1 MAAVEER
8 LARLEAEYES
18 LKPSLHQRLERLE
31 KVFEKPPRKGFARL
45 IAWMGPAL
53 PQLIG
58 SAVILVLAF
67 WVKDS
72 VDLAI
77 KQQQLHL
84 SFVAEMKEQLEA
96 MAKEDA
102 TLAEIERAAVLVAV
116 FGQPAIMPLMNELR
130 YGGNRAIG
138 AETGL
143 RSLAFMNQDAVCE
156 LMSTEFQEMAN
167 DLAMHV
173 AAAQPQWISAEEVPA
188 DIVEKEKDLI
198 AAAARNEGK
207 PDNIIE
213 KIVEGRIKSFYQ
225 DNVLMEQGFV
235 RSEKFEGTV
244 GAMVKQMAAKMGENI
259 SINKFSRLA
268 VGEGSDDS

>member
-1 MAAVEER
+1 MVATVEER

-18 LKPSLHQRLERLE
+18 LKPSLQQRLENLE
-31 KVFEKPPRKGFARL
+31 KAIEKPPRSGLARF
-45 IAWMGPAL
+45 ITWMGPAL

-58 SAVILVLAF
+58 SAVMLVLAF
-67 WVKDS
+67 MVKDS

-84 SFVAEMKEQLEA
+84 SFVSEMKAQLEA

-102 TLAEIERAAVLVAV
+102 TVAEIERAAVLVAT

-156 LMSTEFQEMAN
+156 LIPRVIESPTRLLNWEGQMVSARI
-167 DLAMHV
+167 V
-173 AAAQPQWISAEEVPA
+173 AAGNCKKALPTLRKQQRLLTQAKEGNEEGLNK
-188 DIVEKEKDLI
+188 IVEKLPNVRQRKLWLQSL
-198 AAAARNEGK
+198 NEAIRILSA
-207 PDNIIE
+207 DNI
-213 KIVEGRIKSFYQ
+213 Q
-225 DNVLMEQGFV
+225 
-235 RSEKFEGTV
+235 
-244 GAMVKQMAAKMGENI
+244 
-259 SINKFSRLA
+259 
-268 VGEGSDDS
+268 

>member
-156 LMSTEFQEMAN
+156 LIPRVIESPTRLLNWEGQMVSARI
-167 DLAMHV
+167 V
-173 AAAQPQWISAEEVPA
+173 AAGNCTKALATLQDQQRLLTEAE
-188 DIVEKEKDLI
+188 KG
-198 AAAARNEGK
+198 NEEGLK
-207 PDNIIE
+207 
-213 KIVEGRIKSFYQ
+213 KIVEEAPMVRQRKLWLESLREAIRILSA
-225 DNVLMEQGFV
+225 DN
-235 RSEKFEGTV
+235 
-244 GAMVKQMAAKMGENI
+244 KQ
-259 SINKFSRLA
+259 
-268 VGEGSDDS
+268 